1 MTDKSNTAPEDK
13 DCWRTPPEIFEPL
26 NERFNFRYDMAA
38 ADHNAL
44 CARYYTEQNSALG
57 IEWPAAWK
65 WCNPPY
71 SKPLPWF
78 QHAAQYRKTVLL
90 LHLAVATQWMGIA
103 RREANTIIQLTER
116 IQFIHARTGERA
128 ATKNNRDSQII
139 IIGRRPNPDG
149 ARIVQCSIADIAKY
163 L

>member
-1 MTDKSNTAPEDK
+1 MADKSNTAPEDK
-13 DCWRTPPEIFEPL
+13 DCWRSPPEIFEPL

-78 QHAAQYRKTVLL
+78 QQAAQYRKTVLL
-90 LHLAVATQWMGIA
+90 LHLAVATQWIGIA

-139 IIGRRPNPDG
+139 IFGRRPNPDG